1 MALLIPRGCWEFWG
15 ESEVNGERA
24 RLALAA
30 FEEKGREIADP
41 LRAAARLERIHE
53 PVAGGPGTGQAR
65 RTRPSLRQGW
75 TTRIRRINIR
85 PIQTDSKG
93 GSKRRIRSRNEME
106 QRIFQRHVRFGAVRS
121 LS

>member
-1 MALLIPRGCWEFWG
+1 MALLIPRGCSESWD

-24 RLALAA
+24 RLAQAA

-53 PVAGGPGTGQAR
+53 PVAGVPGFD
-65 RTRPSLRQGW
+65 RTRRAGHSLRQGW
-75 TTRIRRINIR
+75 TTRIRRFNIR

-93 GSKRRIRSRNEME
+93 DSKRRTRSRNEME
-106 QRIFQRHVRFGAVRS
+106 QRIFQRHVRFGQSAR
-121 LS
+121 